1 MSSDHTLKFRL
12 FSLYAV
18 NQSTLS
24 LGGERTAAFPHFYT
38 SFSEFVKLFHFLKN
52 SFYLF
57 WKLFIYLSWGLLSS
71 WDIQASHRGG
81 FSCCRA
87 EALGFRGSVVVAR
100 RLSCSKACGILL
112 NHNSNPCPLLWQAD
126 SYPLPHQG
134 GTCQTISCI
143 YLMYLSIFS
152 IGDTAVAWA
161 IDTCLDGGYPGEGNT
176 CSRILIWRI
185 PMLRGAWWAIVHG
198 VSKSQTR
205 LSD

>member
-1 MSSDHTLKFRL
+1 MIFLY
-12 FSLYAV
+12 SLLAV
-18 NQSTLS
+18 LGLHCWAALS
-24 LGGERTAAFPHFYT
+24 LVAGAPLAGDHRRWGE
-38 SFSEFVKLFHFLKN
+38 
-52 SFYLF
+52 
-57 WKLFIYLSWGLLSS
+57 W
-71 WDIQASHRGG
+71 AS
-81 FSCCRA
+81 A
-87 EALGFRGSVVVAR
+87 TVAR